1 MKNKY
6 ADLLSKVN
14 NDQRGVSDSILIVDG
29 LNTFLRSITMINH
42 INPDGAHIG
51 GLTGFLK

>member
-6 ADLLSKVN
+6 KDILSQVN

-29 LNTFLRSITMINH
+29 LNVPTVNVPKFAVEADILE
-42 INPDGAHIG
+42 DA
-51 GLTGFLK
+51 